1 MTYLTCLGR
10 GVEPSRAVCSVSAFL
25 RSWIG
30 VCLVVLATGCSSTK
44 IVLQPNTEW
53 LGGLRES
60 SPLPASLAIGFPAAD
75 ADLSGRSRV
84 LTAGDRL
91 IFEIRIT
98 DGSEETL
105 NFLSI
110 EVLGPSL
117 KDGRRQYQTLKLTK
131 RGKTTR
137 LTTLVHSVSLML
149 LDEQGEILKEST
161 VQLAEGTA
169 QDHTF
174 ACSVYA
180 DLDPSLWATRDEL
193 RKPVPKAVE
202 ERIFG
207 ATGRGI
213 QSLAALFG
221 LAQDDKLLS
230 ELLWDVIEKPSLA
243 SVALHMGVNLN
254 FQAGYNL
261 ADPIE
266 NPMTFLP
273 AQTDCWNLPIS
284 IALNNKAALDLNLAV
299 VQPTPPYTITGG
311 ILAFEGHHPTRDIAV
326 RAKLV
331 GAQLAKTTP

>member
-1 MTYLTCLGR
+1 MTCLTCLGR
-10 GVEPSRAVCSVSAFL
+10 GVEPSRAVRSVSAFL
-25 RSWIG
+25 RGWFG
-30 VCLVVLATGCSSTK
+30 VCLAVLATGCSSTK

-75 ADLSGRSRV
+75 ADLSGRS
-84 LTAGDRL
+84 
-91 IFEIRIT
+91 
-98 DGSEETL
+98 
-105 NFLSI
+105 
-110 EVLGPSL
+110 
-117 KDGRRQYQTLKLTK
+117 QYQTLKLTK
-131 RGKTTR
+131 RGKTTK

-149 LDEQGEILKEST
+149 FDEQGELLKEST

-180 DLDPSLWATRDEL
+180 GLDPSLWATRDEL

-207 ATGRGI
+207 ATGRGM

-230 ELLWDVIEKPSLA
+230 ELLWDVIEQPSLA

-254 FQAGYNL
+254 FQAGYHL
-261 ADPIE
+261 ANPVE
-266 NPMTFLP
+266 NPMRFLP
-273 AQTDCWNLPIS
+273 TQTDCWNLPIS
-284 IALNNKAALDLNLAV
+284 IAINNKAALDLNLAV